1 MCLTFIRKPS
11 QMKAFTYKDI
21 TFNTTLD
28 DLGNVLV
35 EASKINIICGL
46 CTNAIELRASYRNIN
61 NIFKCRFYNTYYS
74 GTARIVT
81 KRFIPVSVL
90 MNIFYTQA
98 ELSFAQFISNTVVPY
113 WENLPTEEKDFSHQ
127 SSYVEP
133 AWSVPIETPVEDEV
147 KPVQPAGKAVD
158 EVPHYEGSVT
168 LTDKLNEAM
177 KLVDGFYEC
186 ANNMNELLKKI
197 KAL

>member
-11 QMKAFTYKDI
+11 QMKAFTYKAI

-28 DLGNVLV
+28 DLGNILV
-35 EASKINIICGL
+35 EASKINLICGL
-46 CTNAIELRASYRNIN
+46 CTNAIEIRASYRNIN

-74 GTARIVT
+74 GSARIVT

-90 MNIFYTQA
+90 MNIFYSQT
-98 ELSFAQFISNTVVPY
+98 ELSFAQFITNTVVPY
-113 WENLPTEEKDFSHQ
+113 WESLPAEEKNFSHEH
-127 SSYVEP
+127 SYVESSK
-133 AWSVPIETPVEDEV
+133 SVPIETPVEDEV
-147 KPVQPAGKAVD
+147 KPVEASSKLVQETP
-158 EVPHYEGSVT
+158 VPQSTVT